1 MDAPTLA
8 TIPASKACVAWVGT
22 KSPNKLMADKN
33 PKKENT
39 GAWVIHHGRK
49 LVLDSEGAA
58 EYPAIDRAAKAATLL
73 AKLGDTSESN
83 VSRHAVKAIAIDTGG
98 SRLQTI
104 TRTG

>member
-1 MDAPTLA
+1 
-8 TIPASKACVAWVGT
+8 
-22 KSPNKLMADKN
+22 MADKN

-73 AKLGDTSESN
+73 AKLGETSESN